1 VVVRQYFY
9 EKSETESGSADF
21 FMNPSESVRLQDFGI
36 RNNTKNLHKDSIS
49 ISGFT
54 LSHLQKIPGLFQD
67 FPEPQNVFP
76 GLCHSPAVFKYTNS
90 SYLLCIYV

>member
-36 RNNTKNLHKDSIS
+36 RNNTM
-49 ISGFT
+49 
-54 LSHLQKIPGLFQD
+54 
-67 FPEPQNVFP
+67 QNVSIQQ
-76 GLCHSPAVFKYTNS
+76 HKVAA
-90 SYLLCIYV
+90 

>member
-36 RNNTKNLHKDSIS
+36 RNNTNY
-49 ISGFT
+49 
-54 LSHLQKIPGLFQD
+54 
-67 FPEPQNVFP
+67 
-76 GLCHSPAVFKYTNS
+76 A
-90 SYLLCIYV
+90 